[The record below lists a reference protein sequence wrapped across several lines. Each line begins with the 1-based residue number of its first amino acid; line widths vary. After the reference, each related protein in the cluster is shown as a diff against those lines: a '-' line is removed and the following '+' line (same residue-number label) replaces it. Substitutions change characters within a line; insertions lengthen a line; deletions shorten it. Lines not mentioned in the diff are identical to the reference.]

1 MSGILL
7 VAAIYVDDIL
17 VTGNNEILR
26 GEYKAEILKEFD
38 MTDLCLMS
46 YWDGGEARSWW
57 SFHKLKEICKW
68 NP

>member
-38 MTDLCLMS
+38 MIDLCLMS
-46 YWDGGEARSWW
+46 YLDGGEARS
-57 SFHKLKEICKW
+57 
-68 NP
+68 